1 MRVRLGR
8 LLSPGGMEFVGAQIS
23 IGGIADPAGIKRT
36 YEDIERILHSNKQPY
51 KEVET
56 RTEQGTFKSFVIEA

>member
-1 MRVRLGR
+1 MGV
-8 LLSPGGMEFVGAQIS
+8 QIS
-23 IGGIADPAGIKRT
+23 IGGISNPADVQRT